1 MQVGYLEVSPGRG
14 VGKGRQPRK
23 DTLSNQEV
31 SNYSKPLG
39 KPWEPLQDTNLTVSH
54 LLARELGYLATSS
67 LQSLLEG
74 GFCKVNPLSFQPA
87 VQGA

>member
-1 MQVGYLEVSPGRG
+1 MQVGYLEVSPSRG

-23 DTLSNQEV
+23 ETLSNQEA
-31 SNYSKPLG
+31 SNYSEPLG
-39 KPWEPLQDTNLTVSH
+39 KPWEPLQDTNLRASH

-74 GFCKVNPLSFQPA
+74 GFCRVNPLSFQPA